1 MPKKVLHCQG
11 SVACATLEG
20 LTTVIFLQRM
30 CMFQIETQLPDDS
43 VYLCKYPC
51 TVDSRPGKMG
61 EVVVLLPANTPI
73 QIVLPLSPFIF
84 HWTCEIE
91 IPALNSFFSSWGFF
105 KVFRFTHDTTSYG
118 TNKHTGATE
127 REGFISLDNG
137 L

>member
-1 MPKKVLHCQG
+1 
-11 SVACATLEG
+11 
-20 LTTVIFLQRM
+20 
-30 CMFQIETQLPDDS
+30 
-43 VYLCKYPC
+43 
-51 TVDSRPGKMG
+51 MG